1 MVVLQEL
8 RRRRVALLPEEH
20 RKILLE
26 EVPFD
31 YEAIGGKRGRDFES
45 ADTRDSK
52 RFRVLDYASL
62 AGDVVMSYSMVF
74 DDLQKRTAMGPIVSD
89 KFLSNMEMFVLKDIQ
104 SSIETV
110 KEDLFGPAKKKWSAI
125 VPKNDFRFIARLL
138 CDETHFK
145 RGPMRNCIPY
155 NSALRDVMK
164 LLKGKF
170 SSEGSDPLP
179 LRKGET
185 VFKFWNS
192 FLKHYGNAWFRGVKY
207 ADFKQFPRNE
217 MALFRAL
224 TVSLA
229 AALSLPSFGAMT
241 LTAFVSTWIAGVGLI
256 FGIDVIVPGDL
267 CVLISKFA
275 TELVSA
281 LVYDS
286 YSSAFFESGRESF
299 EDLRRDQRNFGVYVD
314 RNRVLGERLGNFLKR
329 VENTLPYRIFGPAP
343 RAFVLY
349 TLYQKILPKTA
360 NKPLFFTAMHILHV
374 EACQFIFTGDL
385 LGQGSIKDTFAR
397 VFLFRIVPAMMAG
410 YSVSGLPLAEYGVA
424 YMAQAAVG
432 ALFET
437 ICKWIGEYFD
447 TKWGRDTL
455 KSLLVM
461 IGSQAVS
468 VVAIVAFSI
477 WSIQN
482 GFSAD
487 FEKFNP
493 TVDSVN
499 IINFLGYQATTA
511 ADLTPN
517 SGSQR
522 YVIPLSSFM
531 AFAAS
536 WAIGT
541 RLGVQLQY
549 DLRQGAG
556 LNSPS
561 KIVQAFEAFKVF
573 IVEKFPR
580 PQSTLRL
587 STHGSYGQYYDYNE
601 FGTPEEQLGR
611 LFTDSSPV
619 NPLGVAD
626 LARANMVVD
635 SMALSANSDIS
646 KIIGRSGG
654 GFWFARLAVAHVLY
668 HKFGFGVINPLAASA
683 AQAAN
688 DNMRRV
694 IENGTYDIANID
706 LRPSRRGV
714 FAVVETIDMS
724 GLRSPF
730 GSSSGER
737 IKYRCSGLSAFYKR
751 RCEAST
757 IEFDR
762 GAESEILMSGED
774 SNLFAAAGENF
785 DFFSQTNSSSEAG
798 LRVFVVSLLVAPGVV
813 PSILE
818 FRPSAEARDLGISVE
833 CSYLSP
839 ARSSTTQFKY
849 GRSDTY
855 RVDLVIRQICKDK
868 PPAWATSAEEK
879 FSLGFLCLK
888 YVDGSPTN
896 LFLREPDS
904 DTGKT
909 GKPRPTRFLVRR
921 VGMCASVEEDTS
933 PFEIVDP
940 KEPASSSGQ
949 QQQQPPQVRVFAS
962 RPAPGENIC
971 RFGEELYF
979 DAGAEKTR
987 DLYIT
992 ELFSGFITERLLSEV
1007 VSSELCAVSA
1017 QQPSGED
1024 EDQEMPDVK
1033 KGGAREAIMNAIQL
1047 SKGKML
1053 KSFIEDKVGLDP
1065 IRKTR
1070 LGKIWKLVNKDGNL
1084 APDDVAQIRGY
1095 FAERI
1100 AQDLHTKGAIMD
1112 EAEKFLEEYSAV
1124 QAFGVLSRAYAPAG
1138 ENDEVKGVIK
1148 SAFTSTFQGQ
1158 FLENVYNEAFQECPA
1173 EALYI
1178 KIIMSD

>member
-1 MVVLQEL
+1 MQRVRKGFEADRESGPTLPAQMRRASYRVSPDSNALCIFLAFLFSALSFCWRRRILPTPPPFPAGGHLISSLIKERVRWCLYNMVVLQEL

-74 DDLQKRTAMGPIVSD
+74 DDLQKRTAMGPIVSN
-89 KFLSNMEMFVLKDIQ
+89 KFLSNMEMFVLKDIE

-110 KEDLFGPAKKKWSAI
+110 KEDLPDPAKKKWSAI

-241 LTAFVSTWIAGVGLI
+241 LTAFVSTWMTGAGLI

-385 LGQGSIKDTFAR
+385 LGQGPIKDTFAR

-432 ALFET
+432 ALFEI
-437 ICKWIGEYFD
+437 ICKWVGEYFD
-447 TKWGRDTL
+447 ANWGQKTL
-455 KSLLVM
+455 GKLFAKVGTPSL
-461 IGSQAVS
+461 S
-468 VVAIVAFSI
+468 VIVIVAFSI
-477 WSIQN
+477 WAIQSN
-482 GFSAD
+482 FSAD
-487 FEKFNP
+487 FNTFNP
-493 TVDSVN
+493 TVDSVY
-499 IINFLGYQATTA
+499 IASFLGYQATTA
-511 ADLTPN
+511 ADLTSN
-517 SGSQR
+517 SRSQR

-531 AFAAS
+531 AFATSGVIAGR
-536 WAIGT
+536 IGFQ
-541 RLGVQLQY
+541 LGSF
-549 DLRQGAG
+549 DLTQGAG
-556 LNSPS
+556 SNPPS
-561 KIVQAFEAFKVF
+561 RIVQAFEAFKVF
-573 IVEKFPR
+573 TAEKFPR
-580 PQSTLRL
+580 PQSTLRF
-587 STHGSYGQYYDYNE
+587 SE
-601 FGTPEEQLGR
+601 FGRYGRYLESQLGTPQQKLDR
-611 LFTDSSPV
+611 LFTDDSPV
-619 NPLGVAD
+619 NPLEVAD

-635 SMALSANSDIS
+635 SMAVSANSDIS
-646 KIIGRSGG
+646 KIIGTSGG

-668 HKFGFGVINPLAASA
+668 HNFAIGVINPLAASA

-688 DNMRRV
+688 DQMRSV

-730 GSSSGER
+730 GSSSGKR
-737 IKYRCSGLSAFYKR
+737 INYRCSELSTFYKR

-818 FRPSAEARDLGISVE
+818 FRPSDEARALGISVE

-839 ARSSTTQFKY
+839 ARSSTTQFKF

-855 RVDLVIRQICKDK
+855 RVDLVIRQICGDK
-868 PPAWATSAEEK
+868 PPAWATSAEDK

-888 YVDGSPTN
+888 YVNGSPTN

-904 DTGKT
+904 NTK
-909 GKPRPTRFLVRR
+909 KPQPTRFLVRR
-921 VGMCASVEEDTS
+921 VGMCASVEEATS
-933 PFEIVDP
+933 PFEIVDSEEQAP
-940 KEPASSSGQ
+940 SVHQQVIVLRSKPPPGQ
-949 QQQQPPQVRVFAS
+949 R
-962 RPAPGENIC
+962 GEQNIC

-987 DLYIT
+987 DLYVT
-992 ELFSGFITERLLSEV
+992 ELFSGFITERLLSGV
-1007 VSSELCAVSA
+1007 VSSELCALSGE
-1017 QQPSGED
+1017 QPSDED
-1024 EDQEMPDVK
+1024 EDEEMPDVK
-1033 KGGAREAIMNAIQL
+1033 GG
-1047 SKGKML
+1047 G
-1053 KSFIEDKVGLDP
+1053 SFGCHHESHSNGEK
-1065 IRKTR
+1065 RNEEK
-1070 LGKIWKLVNKDGNL
+1070 
-1084 APDDVAQIRGY
+1084 
-1095 FAERI
+1095 
-1100 AQDLHTKGAIMD
+1100 LHT
-1112 EAEKFLEEYSAV
+1112 
-1124 QAFGVLSRAYAPAG
+1124 G
-1138 ENDEVKGVIK
+1138 ERETRRGGEGL
-1148 SAFTSTFQGQ
+1148 T
-1158 FLENVYNEAFQECPA
+1158 
-1173 EALYI
+1173 
-1178 KIIMSD
+1178 